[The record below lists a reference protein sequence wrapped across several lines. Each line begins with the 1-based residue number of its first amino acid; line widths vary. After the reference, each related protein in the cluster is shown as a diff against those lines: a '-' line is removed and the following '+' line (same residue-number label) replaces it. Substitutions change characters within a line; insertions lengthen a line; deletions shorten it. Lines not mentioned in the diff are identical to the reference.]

1 MNDIWRG
8 ATWNENGE
16 LVANI
21 YKEQPKH
28 TYKEIDCGGECG
40 GCVALI
46 VDGAI
51 VMGPP
56 FHPHCGCSLSQSDI
70 DKAQEQESNM
80 TYPVAPDRNTNPKD
94 VKWLKN
100 ALNKLGFYKPDSRAG
115 ESNNNLNEYPNQN
128 LFNAINKFQ
137 REHNLSEH
145 GSVAPGHQTEA
156 KINNELK
163 NQTKE
168 PQADFEYN
176 GSTFTGKIEPDN
188 NQYAVFDGKSLAV
201 YNNGEKI
208 AEWAATAG
216 REGYQ
221 DPEYQKVPSK
231 GPLPAGTYVARK
243 NDFQEIDPLSK
254 VIGWAGLG
262 NWKGSTMSWG
272 SSRVWLEPSKETNTF
287 GRAGFSI
294 HGGWEPG
301 SAGCIDLT
309 SGMDDFAKWF
319 KTNGKDLILY
329 VEY

>member
-1 MNDIWRG
+1 MNDIWQG

-21 YKEQPKH
+21 YKEPPKH

-46 VDGAI
+46 VDGAV

-208 AEWAATAG
+208 AEWPAVSG
-216 REGYQ
+216 KPGYQ
-221 DPEYQKVPSK
+221 SPQHQNKKDT
-231 GPLPAGTYVARK
+231 GPIPAGTYVARK
-243 NDFQEIDPLSK
+243 NDFQNRDDYGPIKKYTSWPGGEH
-254 VIGWAGLG
+254 GWG
-262 NWKGSTMSWG
+262 KH
-272 SSRVWLEPSKETNTF
+272 RVWLEPSKETNTF

-294 HGGWEPG
+294 HGGAEPG

-309 SGMDDFAKWF
+309 SAMSDFAKWF
-319 KTNGKDLILY
+319 KTNGKDLIIK